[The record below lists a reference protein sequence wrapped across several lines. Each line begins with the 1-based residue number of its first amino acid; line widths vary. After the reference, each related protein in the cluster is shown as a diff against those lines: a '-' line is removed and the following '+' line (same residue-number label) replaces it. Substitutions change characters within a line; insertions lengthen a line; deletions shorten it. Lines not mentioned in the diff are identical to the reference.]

1 MRRIKGL
8 YNSGLEVDED
18 AHILDGTMINGNLHV
33 RGGARVIVD
42 GMVGGTLI
50 ADDSDVV
57 LNGMAQRVETRGKGK
72 IDGPGMRGQVM
83 K

>member
-1 MRRIKGL
+1 MKRVEGMHLGDLVI
-8 YNSGLEVDED
+8 EED
-18 AHILDGTMINGNLHV
+18 ALVLRNTMINGNLHM